1 LDYCPFHGSRK
12 LLVSFCTLAE
22 IETKLMTNQTAKIT
36 KYLSKCESRVY
47 TNVKG
52 GNRGSGGSF
61 YDDNHGKK
69 KSHASVAL
77 KSLSILLYAAEYI
90 SYKEG

>member
-1 LDYCPFHGSRK
+1 
-12 LLVSFCTLAE
+12 
-22 IETKLMTNQTAKIT
+22 MTNQTAKIT

-69 KSHASVAL
+69 NLMQV
-77 KSLSILLYAAEYI
+77 
-90 SYKEG
+90 